1 MKIRRLVLGPIMT
14 NCYIAGDGADV
25 VVIDPADN
33 ADAIIEALKKENLR
47 LCAILLTHGHYDHT
61 GALCELKEK
70 TGQKV
75 YIHRLDDP
83 MLGDNIKNLAFMS
96 GDKQNRCEPDV
107 LLEGG
112 EKIEFGQNTLSVLHT
127 PGHSQGS
134 VSYIADDCVFS
145 GDLVFKESIGRFDYG
160 NFSDEMQSIK
170 NLFDL
175 LPDDTIICPGH
186 GEATSVGYEKK
197 HNPYIR

>member
-1 MKIRRLVLGPIMT
+1 MKIRRLVLGPLMT
-14 NCYIAGDGADV
+14 NCYIAGDGEEV

-33 ADAIIEALKKENLR
+33 ADAIIEALKRDNLR

-70 TGQKV
+70 TGRKV

-83 MLGDNIKNLAFMS
+83 MLGDNVKNLAFMT
-96 GDKQNRCEPDV
+96 GDKQSRCEPDV

-112 EKIEFGQNTLSVLHT
+112 ERIEFGRNTLSVLHT

-170 NLFDL
+170 TLFGL
-175 LPDDTIICPGH
+175 LPDDALICPGH
-186 GEATSVGYEKK
+186 GEMTSVGYEKK